1 MDLSTCIVL
10 ACGLCSPVH
19 NLQQSTSCQI
29 PKVYLSL
36 WLRATEVKCTPRSCP
51 GAATAPQPI
60 VGAIHTPNDPCVL
73 AVLQARRVRLLSCS
87 PPAVPPSHLYEG
99 CQALRCEA
107 ETASGA
113 RLVVVLGGPMTV
125 LGQQALVEHALR
137 QTLVS
142 RWC

>member
-1 MDLSTCIVL
+1 M
-10 ACGLCSPVH
+10 
-19 NLQQSTSCQI
+19 
-29 PKVYLSL
+29 
-36 WLRATEVKCTPRSCP
+36 
-51 GAATAPQPI
+51 
-60 VGAIHTPNDPCVL
+60 
-73 AVLQARRVRLLSCS
+73 RLLSCL

-137 QTLVS
+137 QTLVGGL
-142 RWC
+142 CV

>member
-1 MDLSTCIVL
+1 
-10 ACGLCSPVH
+10 
-19 NLQQSTSCQI
+19 
-29 PKVYLSL
+29 
-36 WLRATEVKCTPRSCP
+36 
-51 GAATAPQPI
+51 
-60 VGAIHTPNDPCVL
+60 
-73 AVLQARRVRLLSCS
+73 VRLLSCS

-137 QTLVS
+137 QTLVGGL
-142 RWC
+142 CV